1 MDGARVILGL
11 DGIKTDERRGG
22 PAKFGGPDT
31 EHSNIDLEA
40 GVDLEFK
47 GQAFSG
53 ELKGLYG

>member
-11 DGIKTDERRGG
+11 DDIETDERRGG

-31 EHSNIDLEA
+31 ERSYKDLA
-40 GVDLEFK
+40 GVDLIFK
-47 GQAFSG
+47 GEAFSG